1 MQTIRGF
8 KFSDLLIF
16 VELKNL
22 GLGVFGRDNNEFNL
36 SVMYVFKR
44 LYRTYATYHLLGFRK
59 IQHKGG
65 TLQIFAGADT
75 RKTIPLCV
83 TFLID
88 ASDCVQ
94 LYNEVRK
101 HL

>member
-1 MQTIRGF
+1 METISGF

-16 VELKNL
+16 IELKNL
-22 GLGVFGRDNNEFNL
+22 GLDVFGRDNNEFNL

-44 LYRTYATYHLLGFRK
+44 LYQTYATYHLLGFRK
-59 IQHKGG
+59 IQGR

-83 TFLID
+83 TFLIA

-94 LYNEVRK
+94 LYNEVKK